1 MKHFYRVL
9 LALFILPALSYAQS
23 NYQQGNVVTLKGDTL
38 HGYID
43 NKDWDSNPTAI
54 NFKSAITDK
63 NPQKFTVNN
72 ISFFSVGGLSFKKY
86 AGPIST
92 DIININKLSEG
103 RDTSFRID
111 TVFLQILQKG
121 KNVAIY
127 SYSDDVRTRFYI
139 GEKPDYNPAE
149 LVYRIYYDNNGT
161 SDRRTVYENTYLK
174 QLYSIAN
181 KYGVLDDDLE
191 SFIQKASYSKDD
203 LMSIVSR
210 INNISKSEYEKS
222 YVDHMQTDLYITA
235 GLNIFSASPKSWASS
250 YGLPSSTSVLP
261 ALSVGIN
268 LIPKPNSDKVE
279 FRAELLFTQSSYDSV
294 NQAEISMVPQGIY
307 NFYHAKDLKIYVG
320 FGFLFTYN
328 IYSGQNSAQIFNGLS
343 NSFMFKAGAKFHKR
357 WEIFSNTR
365 TFPSGQF
372 VNDSSLKALS
382 EQIGVMYH
390 FN

>member
-1 MKHFYRVL
+1 MKHFYKAL
-9 LALFILPALSYAQS
+9 LTLIILPALSYAQS
-23 NYQQGNVVTLKGDTL
+23 NYQQGYVVTLKGDTL
-38 HGYID
+38 KGHID

-54 NFKSAITDK
+54 NFKTVITDK

-72 ISFFSVGGLSFKKY
+72 ISFFSVGGLSFEKY
-86 AGPIST
+86 TGPIST
-92 DIININKLSEG
+92 DIININNLSEG

-127 SYSDDVRTRFYI
+127 SYSDDVRIRFYI
-139 GEKPDYNPAE
+139 GEKPDYKPVE
-149 LVYRIYYDNNGT
+149 LVYRLYYDNNGA
-161 SDRRTVYENTYLK
+161 SDRLTVNENTYLK
-174 QLYSIAN
+174 QLFAMAN

-191 SFIQKASYSKDD
+191 SVLQKANYSKDD
-203 LMSIVSR
+203 LMGIVSK
-210 INNISKSEYEKS
+210 INNISKSEYEKN
-222 YVDHMQTDLYITA
+222 YTDHIKTDIFVTA

-261 ALSVGIN
+261 AFSVGIN
-268 LIPKPNSDKVE
+268 LIPRPNSDKVE
-279 FRAELLFTQSSYDSV
+279 FRAELLFTQSNYNSV
-294 NQAEISMVPQGIY
+294 DLTEISFVPQGIY

-320 FGFLFTYN
+320 FGFLITHNTYSDQ
-328 IYSGQNSAQIFNGLS
+328 YSVFNGLS
-343 NSFMFKAGAKFHKR
+343 NSFMFKAGVKFGKR

-372 VNDSSLKALS
+372 VHDSSLNALS
-382 EQIGVMYH
+382 EQFGIMCH